1 MRRAPYLYSTGS
13 KIVVQN
19 TKTEMVGPEVVSVT
33 LKEREG
39 LKCILVAQGS
49 QQVGLVFMT
58 L

>member
-19 TKTEMVGPEVVSVT
+19 TKTEMVGPEMASVT
-33 LKEREG
+33 LKEIEV

-49 QQVGLVFMT
+49 EQVGLVFMT

>member
-13 KIVVQN
+13 KIVAQN
-19 TKTEMVGPEVVSVT
+19 TKTEMVGPEMASVT
-33 LKEREG
+33 LKEIEV

-49 QQVGLVFMT
+49 EQVGLVFMT